1 MFGGGKKRKGS
12 FGGGGG
18 RKGGGG
24 GAAGKNAEP
33 TEEELQ
39 AMAEEVDAEAMEED
53 GDGEVAVSF
62 LFWCWSVLVPV
73 GIMCFWWKG
82 RWHLAERM
90 LCVALDLSADDAA
103 RFRMQRELQYDAR
116 LDEVQC
122 ALLCPPCILPCLLGV
137 DACQSATPGSAWL
150 LSTRLLTLPLLPL
163 ICCLQTA
170 MRTEPLGLDRH
181 CRRYWW
187 LYCDPGFLFVE
198 EPDGQR
204 IGVITSKEQLDEV
217 GARLAGWPLGAGRS
231 AGGWGWQAGRSAGTA
246 VGGGQQRWIEGVDV
260 WQVGRTGSRTMACFC
275 CPAQH
280 TSPADAHRCPAYP
293 PCPWLA

>member
-1 MFGGGKKRKGS
+1 
-12 FGGGGG
+12 
-18 RKGGGG
+18 
-24 GAAGKNAEP
+24 
-33 TEEELQ
+33 
-39 AMAEEVDAEAMEED
+39 
-53 GDGEVAVSF
+53 
-62 LFWCWSVLVPV
+62 
-73 GIMCFWWKG
+73 
-82 RWHLAERM
+82 M
-90 LCVALDLSADDAA
+90 LCVALNISADDAA

-217 GARLAGWPLGAGRS
+217 CAWLAGPWLLCWVLGPVGGRQERWHSCGGAGR
-231 AGGWGWQAGRSAGTA
+231 
-246 VGGGQQRWIEGVDV
+246 GGGFRAWLV
-260 WQVGRTGSRTMACFC
+260 TGGKDR
-275 CPAQH
+275 Q
-280 TSPADAHRCPAYP
+280 
-293 PCPWLA
+293 